1 MIIAA
6 SIKKL
11 LDSNKYPYR
20 SLNHKRV
27 TNLTV
32 AASLLNIDP
41 KQIITVQV
49 LADKAGDILVV
60 YPLGRKIDLQMC
72 RQQLRRYDL
81 TVIPSINTN
90 RIFNDCEAGSW
101 PAIGQAYNI
110 DVIIDKSI
118 QQLDTV
124 YFASGSHTSL
134 LQMTAGSYLKLN
146 NRAKIFHLTEEL
158 QDTEDLQQAAIE
170 APSNLESP
178 SLPMLPP
185 IAMQILQLS
194 ISREHSTKELVDL
207 VTQDPGIQQQITY
220 YMQLPFIQKELYA
233 DQNLAQ
239 TGVQHAVEHVLG
251 FDMVSHI
258 ALGVAAGRA
267 FDKERTVAGNT
278 DFWRHA
284 FYAATYAEQITK
296 LVADEYQ
303 LDPAISYLAGLFH
316 NFGLLLLSYLF
327 PPEYNLLNKWM
338 QQNPK
343 VCISTLEKKLL
354 GMGQAF
360 NIARG
365 GHAILGERLLRSW
378 QLPEAICVITKE
390 HHSINYEGK
399 YAKYVKIIQLTNHLL
414 REEGIG
420 DGTIGGIGS
429 NLLEPLRLTSEQVY
443 ASVKQIK
450 SGSTSLE
457 SMARSL
463 TS

>member
-11 LDSNKYPYR
+11 LDSSKYSYR
-20 SLNHKRV
+20 ALHHKRV
-27 TNLTV
+27 SSLEA
-32 AASLLNIDP
+32 AASLLNINL
-41 KQIITVQV
+41 KQVITAQV
-49 LADKAGDILVV
+49 LADKAGAILIV
-60 YPLGRKIDLQMC
+60 YPLGRKIDLQLC
-72 RQQLRRYDL
+72 KQRLRRDL

-101 PAIGQAYNI
+101 PAIGQPYNI
-110 DVIIDKSI
+110 EVILDKSI
-118 QQLDTV
+118 KQLDTV

-134 LQMTAGSYLKLN
+134 LQMSIGAYLQLN
-146 NRAKIFHLTEEL
+146 SRAKILNLTAEL
-158 QDTEDLQQAAIE
+158 PTTEALPQNFDAS
-170 APSNLESP
+170 SNLQCP
-178 SLPMLPP
+178 DLPILPP
-185 IAMQILQLS
+185 VAMQILQLS
-194 ISREHSTKELVDL
+194 ISKEHSTKDLIDL
-207 VTQDPGIQQQITY
+207 VTEDSGMQQQIMY
-220 YMQLPFIQKELYA
+220 YMQLPFIQKKFSPESSLV
-233 DQNLAQ
+233 Q
-239 TGVQHAVEHVLG
+239 TEVQHAVEHVLG

-284 FYAATYAEQITK
+284 FYAASYAEQITK
-296 LVADEYQ
+296 LVAEEYQ

-327 PPEYNLLNKWM
+327 PPEYNMLNKWL

-343 VCISTLEKKLL
+343 VCISTLEKRLL

-365 GHAILGERLLRSW
+365 GHAQLGERLLRSW

-390 HHSINYEGK
+390 HHSVNYNGK
-399 YAKYVKIIQLTNHLL
+399 YERYVKIIQLTNQLL

-420 DGTIGGIGS
+420 DGTTAGS
-429 NLLEPLRLTSEQVY
+429 EQLLESLGLSYEQVY

-450 SGSTSLE
+450 DGATSIE

>member
-11 LDSNKYPYR
+11 LDSSKYSYR
-20 SLNHKRV
+20 ALHHKRV
-27 TNLTV
+27 SSLEA
-32 AASLLNIDP
+32 AASLLNINL
-41 KQIITVQV
+41 KQVITAQV
-49 LADKAGDILVV
+49 LADKAGAILIV
-60 YPLGRKIDLQMC
+60 YPLGRKIDLQLC
-72 RQQLRRYDL
+72 KQGLRRDL

-101 PAIGQAYNI
+101 PAIGQPYNI
-110 DVIIDKSI
+110 EVILDKSI
-118 QQLDTV
+118 KQLDTV

-134 LQMTAGSYLKLN
+134 LQMSIGAYLQLN
-146 NRAKIFHLTEEL
+146 SRAKILNLTAEL
-158 QDTEDLQQAAIE
+158 PTTEALPQNFDAS
-170 APSNLESP
+170 SNLQCP
-178 SLPMLPP
+178 DLPILPP
-185 IAMQILQLS
+185 VAMQILQLS
-194 ISREHSTKELVDL
+194 ISKEHSTKDLIDL
-207 VTQDPGIQQQITY
+207 VTEDSGMQQQIMY
-220 YMQLPFIQKELYA
+220 YMQLPFIQKKFSPESSLV
-233 DQNLAQ
+233 Q
-239 TGVQHAVEHVLG
+239 TEVQHAVEHVLG

-284 FYAATYAEQITK
+284 FYAASYAEQITK
-296 LVADEYQ
+296 LVAEEYQ

-327 PPEYNLLNKWM
+327 PPEYNMLNKWL

-343 VCISTLEKKLL
+343 VCISTLEKRLL

-365 GHAILGERLLRSW
+365 GHAQLGEILLRSW

-390 HHSINYEGK
+390 HHSVNYNGK
-399 YAKYVKIIQLTNHLL
+399 YERYVKIIQLTNQLL

-420 DGTIGGIGS
+420 DGTTAGS
-429 NLLEPLRLTSEQVY
+429 EQLLESLGLSYEQVY

-450 SGSTSLE
+450 DGATSIE